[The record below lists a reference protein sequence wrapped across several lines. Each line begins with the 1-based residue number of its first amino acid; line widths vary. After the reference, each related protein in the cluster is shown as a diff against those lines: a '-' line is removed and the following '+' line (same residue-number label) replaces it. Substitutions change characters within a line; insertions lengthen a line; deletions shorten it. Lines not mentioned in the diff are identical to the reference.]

1 MDDPRYIILV
11 ALDTPSTS
19 TGIYISGGN
28 MPAKKM
34 GPLMAEILDYLGV
47 EKKYS
52 AEESA
57 AVDVKTPNVKGI
69 AVKDAA
75 SALSKQNLKYRT
87 VGEGATVVTQ
97 IPAPQS
103 SVPGGST
110 VILYLGDAK
119 PEESGTVPNVV
130 GMSYETAQ
138 KTLESAGFFMRAGGV
153 SVYYS
158 ASTTAEG
165 QSIAPGETAAI
176 GTVVDVRF
184 TNVVEDG
191 WVNTN

>member
-1 MDDPRYIILV
+1 
-11 ALDTPSTS
+11 
-19 TGIYISGGN
+19 
-28 MPAKKM
+28 
-34 GPLMAEILDYLGV
+34 
-47 EKKYS
+47 
-52 AEESA
+52 
-57 AVDVKTPNVKGI
+57 
-69 AVKDAA
+69 
-75 SALSKQNLKYRT
+75 
-87 VGEGATVVTQ
+87 
-97 IPAPQS
+97 
-103 SVPGGST
+103 

-130 GMSYETAQ
+130 GMSYEAAQ
-138 KTLESAGFFMRAGGV
+138 KALESAGFFMRAGGV

-191 WVNTN
+191 WVSAG